1 MVYFIRFELKI
12 LLAIG
17 IMLGTILSPLQ
28 QVFADEVQI
37 DPKQSDPKQS
47 DPKQSDPKQSDPK
60 QSDPKRVQI
69 KMGEYLFYASGCQT
83 CHTAD
88 NGKFLAGGRGFKI
101 KNQGTVYASN
111 ITPDPET
118 GIGRYTDDEFVSA
131 LRDGVGYKGRS
142 LNPVMPYSAY
152 RLMDRD
158 QILAIKAYLD
168 QQPAVVNKVIKGTVT
183 VPAGNQNNNTNDS
196 FEEDPQKSAKWNRGK
211 FLVEG
216 PGHCASCH
224 SSTDGVK
231 GKTPDY
237 SGSIVNGWVAYN
249 ISSDGDT
256 GIGSWS
262 DKDLQQYLSKGYV
275 EGHGAAVGPM
285 AKLINDGLSHLSQ
298 EDIRAMVVYLRSLPP
313 QEKGEAPANIPVEE
327 LQNTEPSHSHGSHLF
342 AALCASCHLDN
353 GAGRQGEYESL
364 WGSKTATL
372 TQGTNLIKVILEG
385 SELKDSKLGSFS
397 MPGFKDGYSDQDIAD
412 IANYVIAHF
421 GNRNGHVT
429 VEQVKKERAL
439 LNMK

>member
-1 MVYFIRFELKI
+1 MVKFYNIFSKKTLAKGLIFATI
-12 LLAIG
+12 LL
-17 IMLGTILSPLQ
+17 PLQ
-28 QVFADEVQI
+28 QVFADEVHV
-37 DPKQSDPKQS
+37 DPKQ
-47 DPKQSDPKQSDPK
+47 
-60 QSDPKRVQI
+60 VQI
-69 KMGEYLFYASGCQT
+69 KAGEYLFYASGCGE

-88 NGKFLAGGRGFKI
+88 KGQSLAGGKAFQT

-131 LRDGVGYKGRS
+131 LRDGVGAKGRS
-142 LNPVMPYSAY
+142 LNPIMPYSAY
-152 RLMDRD
+152 RLMNRD

-168 QQPAVVNKVIKGTVT
+168 QQPAVNYKVPESNATFIEKG
-183 VPAGNQNNNTNDS
+183 NNNSSDS
-196 FEEDPQKSAKWNRGK
+196 LIEDDQKSAKWNRGK

-224 SSTDGVK
+224 SSVDGSK
-231 GKTPDY
+231 GKTVNY
-237 SGSIVNGWVAYN
+237 AGSTVNRWVAYN

-285 AKLINDGLSHLSQ
+285 AKVINSGLSHLSQ
-298 EDIRAMVVYLRSLPP
+298 EDIRAMVIYLRSLPA
-313 QEKGEAPANIPVEE
+313 QEKGESAASISVQE
-327 LQNTEPSHSHGSHLF
+327 LQNTEPSHSHGSQLF

-385 SELKDSKLGSFS
+385 SMLEDSRLGTFS

-429 VEQVKKERAL
+429 VEQVKKERVL
-439 LNMK
+439 LNIKK